1 MKDRMGRIRAFK
13 VFYRRF
19 GVYLYVLLACG
30 LILLGVSKHPILE
43 KTRAVIADFSGEMAS
58 VLYKPF
64 QGLGYIG
71 EYVGELWDMHDKNL
85 RLKEENGKLLYWVNR
100 AQQLKQEN
108 DLLKKELGFVVPP
121 SGKAITAY
129 IVADN
134 GGSFARSV
142 LVQAG
147 KKAGV
152 RKGFV
157 ALYNAGLLGR
167 IVSVGQNSSRLLL
180 LTDYASRVPVTV
192 GEKRYLGIVAGN
204 NSSVLYLTSLPEGA
218 VVREGDYIT
227 TSGHAGVFP
236 MGLAVGTVSKVGK
249 EKIEVTPFV
258 SREDVDFVRLVD
270 FGVGGLLPSEATLEE
285 QE

>member
-13 VFYRRF
+13 IFYRRF

-30 LILLGVSKHPILE
+30 LILLGVSKHPVLE
-43 KTRAVIADFSGEMAS
+43 KTRAVIADFTAEMAS

-71 EYVGELWDMHDKNL
+71 EFVGEFWDVHDKNL

-121 SGKAITAY
+121 SGKTITAY

-134 GGSFARSV
+134 GGAFSRSV

-147 KKAGV
+147 KEAGV

-167 IVSVGQNSSRLLL
+167 IVSVGQNSARLLL

-192 GEKRYLGIVAGN
+192 GEKRYLG
-204 NSSVLYLTSLPEGA
+204 LPEGA